1 MYVDKLLEQPQI
13 LTIFMCA
20 YLGPLSDR
28 LSLWELFHEMKTL
41 FKQSVFKK
49 TDGKVIISLVF
60 FFHPLPSDEWCGWSA
75 THSHEG
81 NRTF

>member
-13 LTIFMCA
+13 LTIFMRA

-41 FKQSVFKK
+41 FKQSVFQK
-49 TDGKVIISLVF
+49 TDGEVIISRVILFPPFTLRRVVWVVCY
-60 FFHPLPSDEWCGWSA
+60 SQ
-75 THSHEG
+75 T
-81 NRTF
+81 